1 MELLL
6 DAESQIET
14 WQEVILVYN
23 AALKQ
28 INTKLEIL
36 NDEFQHVHQ
45 YNPIEHIKSRIK
57 TSESIVKKLRRHGYE
72 STIENMVKYVND
84 IAGIRVICSFT
95 SDIYRIA
102 EMIRLQNDIHVI
114 AVKDYIR
121 LPKASGYKS
130 YHMLV
135 TVPVF
140 LSDRTVDVKVE
151 IQIRT
156 LAMNFWAIIEHS
168 LQYKYKENMP
178 DEVRGRLLR
187 AAKAV
192 DALDMEMSSVRDE
205 IMDAQNSNRRKA
217 GIVSDILNNIENLYR
232 TMNKREVGKIQDEFF
247 RVYQADD
254 IALLE
259 RFNRQLD
266 VLSESYRAQ
275 SLN

>member
-1 MELLL
+1 MEEL
-6 DAESQIET
+6 EEKIE
-14 WQEVILVYN
+14 
-23 AALKQ
+23 
-28 INTKLEIL
+28 
-36 NDEFQHVHQ
+36 
-45 YNPIEHIKSRIK
+45 
-57 TSESIVKKLRRHGYE
+57 
-72 STIENMVKYVND
+72 D
-84 IAGIRVICSFT
+84 IAGIRIICQFVEDIERVVEIIRKR
-95 SDIYRIA
+95 SD
-102 EMIRLQNDIHVI
+102 MIIKKE
-114 AVKDYIR
+114 KDYISNS
-121 LPKASGYKS
+121 KESGYRS
-130 YHMLV
+130 YHV
-135 TVPVF
+135 IVYYTVQTINGPKN
-140 LSDRTVDVKVE
+140 LEVE

-275 SLN
+275 SLS

>member
-1 MELLL
+1 MEIQL
-6 DAESQIET
+6 
-14 WQEVILVYN
+14 WR
-23 AALKQ
+23 
-28 INTKLEIL
+28 EIL
-36 NDEFQHVHQ
+36 DPYRQAVDELTVKFDHMIQEHHNAGI
-45 YNPIEHIKSRIK
+45 YCPIVQVSGR
-57 TSESIVKKLRRHGYE
+57 VKKISSILEKCQRKNVPME
-72 STIENMVKYVND
+72 ELEEKIED
-84 IAGIRVICSFT
+84 IAGIRIICQFVEDIERVVEIIRKR
-95 SDIYRIA
+95 SD
-102 EMIRLQNDIHVI
+102 MIIKKE
-114 AVKDYIR
+114 KDYISNS
-121 LPKASGYKS
+121 KESGYRS
-130 YHMLV
+130 YHV
-135 TVPVF
+135 IVYYTVQTINGPKN
-140 LSDRTVDVKVE
+140 LEVE
-151 IQIRT
+151 IQ
-156 LAMNFWAIIEHS
+156 
-168 LQYKYKENMP
+168 NMP

-275 SLN
+275 SLS